1 MTIKNNM
8 QGFFL
13 FYSPIINKRSFT
25 VSNEVVEI
33 SRKQLH
39 VISRFLRKK
48 NRFHEK
54 FKQLCSDQIALYK
67 KNMNSL
73 STEKIFREN
82 KTTIE

>member
-48 NRFHEK
+48 KSVSR
-54 FKQLCSDQIALYK
+54 
-67 KNMNSL
+67 
-73 STEKIFREN
+73 KIQ
-82 KTTIE
+82 TVM